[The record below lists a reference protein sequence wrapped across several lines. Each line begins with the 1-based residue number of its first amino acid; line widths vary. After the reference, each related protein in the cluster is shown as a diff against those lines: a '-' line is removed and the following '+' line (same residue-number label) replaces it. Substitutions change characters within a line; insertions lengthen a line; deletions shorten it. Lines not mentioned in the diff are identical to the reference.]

1 MKSNSENVRKSL
13 RQGQITE
20 GDQIS
25 RPIGKLLSEREVEA
39 LYGFRVRTLQRWR
52 TTGAGPRFCKAN
64 RAVLYS
70 IDDIE
75 AFLSE
80 RMHHSTDEY
89 SVQAATAGVDR
100 QERDVGAQSPA
111 QANDC

>member
-1 MKSNSENVRKSL
+1 MTQDS
-13 RQGQITE
+13 GP
-20 GDQIS
+20 S
-25 RPIGKLLSEREVEA
+25 RRMLSEKEVSA
-39 LYGFRVRTLQRWR
+39 IFGIRVRTLQRWR
-52 TTGAGPRFCKAN
+52 TTGEGPRFCKAN

-89 SVQAATAGVDR
+89 SVQAAAAGVDR